1 MLSAIFD
8 TETTGLLKAEAN
20 HVDEQP
26 YIIEI
31 GVVVFDDDNYKIERE
46 FSTLIKPPIVI
57 SDEITRITKIKNDDL
72 EDQEAFIHHYDE
84 LCEVFMGCSNLIGH
98 NLPFDRS
105 MLANELIRIDK
116 LINFPWPPI
125 HICTVECSIPIK
137 GHRLSLDKLYKM
149 ATGKEVA
156 GWHRALDDTK
166 SALEGYKWLK
176 KKGLIKSKKQLNLKT
191 SG

>member
-1 MLSAIFD
+1 MLSVVFD

-20 HVDEQP
+20 DVSEQP

-31 GVVVFDDDNYKIERE
+31 GVVKFDEDTLEIVDE

-57 SDEITRITKIKNDDL
+57 SSEITRITKITNDDL
-72 EDQEAFIHHYDE
+72 EEQKSFIHHYDE
-84 LCEVFMGCSNLIGH
+84 LCNIFLGCTNVIGH
-98 NLPFDRS
+98 NLAFDRS

-125 HICTVECSIPIK
+125 HICTVESSTPIK

-166 SALEGYKWLK
+166 STLEGYKWLK
-176 KKGLIKSKKQLNLKT
+176 KKGLITKMR
-191 SG
+191 